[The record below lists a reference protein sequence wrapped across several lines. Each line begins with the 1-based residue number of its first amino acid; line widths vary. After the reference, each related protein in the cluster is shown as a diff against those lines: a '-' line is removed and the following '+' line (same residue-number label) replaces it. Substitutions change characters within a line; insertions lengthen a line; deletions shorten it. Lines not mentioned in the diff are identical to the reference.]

1 MIEILRAFLIDPLG
15 ILFGYG
21 PDSIIEYFS
30 LSPRSDLINAYFPS
44 SSAIDS
50 SHNILIDILYSY
62 GLIFFVGIVHSM
74 RNRWSRISHTAH
86 ESILL
91 TIAFFSLNV
100 IILAPLILIII
111 LIAYTP
117 VPPRSTSLSD

>member
-1 MIEILRAFLIDPLG
+1 MIEVLRAFLMHLLG

-30 LSPRSDLINAYFPS
+30 LSPRSDLINAYFPTG
-44 SSAIDS
+44 SAIDS

-62 GLIFFVGIVHSM
+62 GLIFFVGMMHIIQ
-74 RNRWSRISHTAH
+74 NRWSRISRTAH
-86 ESILL
+86 ESIIL

-100 IILAPLILIII
+100 IILAPLIIIII